1 MLAVEIMDTEFMN
14 SITKWKKWDRLL
26 SSPWFSV
33 YPDVGNLSAWGND
46 VTAELE
52 LGIDSI
58 AAIHLKDTYP
68 VTATSQGQFR
78 DVPFGD
84 GCVDF
89 VGVFQT
95 LKRLNYR
102 GSFLIEMW
110 TEKSPEPV
118 LEIIKARQW
127 IEAKML
133 EGGLLC

>member
-1 MLAVEIMDTEFMN
+1 M
-14 SITKWKKWDRLL
+14 
-26 SSPWFSV
+26 
-33 YPDVGNLSAWGND
+33 GNLSAWGND
-46 VTAELE
+46 VSAELE

-110 TEKSPEPV
+110 TEKSAEPV